1 MHYKYSVE
9 PGTWNPEKRN
19 NYNLIDAV
27 SRHTIQ
33 VFPNC
38 WAAIMVS
45 MDNAGMWNLRS
56 NIWERNYLGQQLY
69 LSVRLHKRSLRDEYN
84 MPDNALFCGIVADM
98 PKPTLYS
105 LQ

>member
-1 MHYKYSVE
+1 ME
-9 PGTWNPEKRN
+9 PGTWNPDKRKS
-19 NYNLIDAV
+19 YNLIDAV
-27 SRHTIQ
+27 SRYTIQ

-38 WAAIMVS
+38 WAAILVS

-84 MPDNALFCGIVADM
+84 MPDNALLCGIVANM
-98 PKPTLYS
+98 SKPTPYS